1 MNDKKNII
9 DELLEI
15 YNEDVEDNDASYG
28 PFGYAFQ
35 ADAGL
40 ILFMKHFSEITNV
53 SIESRLQD
61 IQMKKKNGNL
71 ILAQA
76 KSAQKPLKT
85 SGEKAKLHDAL
96 FSLIKTNNNE
106 SDILIYVSNLRDPLK
121 SNENNIFDLK
131 ELNYND
137 LSIDAEKNI
146 KEQIT
151 KIKDKLQ
158 SIISENKKS
167 KQVIDKSKI
176 ILKHLENLNYNNLY
190 FLTIPNYFGD
200 DKREKVIV
208 DEIAK
213 FLVNTMDYGF
223 GLSVV
228 MAEKVYKIWHEKV
241 MFNSTVESTSQK
253 KNINKDEL
261 IWPLVVLFEKDIQPI
276 VVQDIVDFEITE
288 SMETVIKHI
297 ADSEFLKLNN
307 FQIIHKILNDFNEFK
322 KNKNPR
328 GISLEFIK
336 NNWSKYSEIFNYL
349 EHDNDIKKC
358 VTMLFVYKVIENHY
372 NIQKVLKGGNT
383 NEN

>member
-1 MNDKKNII
+1 MNDEKNII
-9 DELLEI
+9 DELIEI

-40 ILFMKHFSEITNV
+40 ILFMKHFSEITDV

-146 KEQIT
+146 K
-151 KIKDKLQ
+151 
-158 SIISENKKS
+158 
-167 KQVIDKSKI
+167 
-176 ILKHLENLNYNNLY
+176 
-190 FLTIPNYFGD
+190 
-200 DKREKVIV
+200 
-208 DEIAK
+208 
-213 FLVNTMDYGF
+213 
-223 GLSVV
+223 
-228 MAEKVYKIWHEKV
+228 
-241 MFNSTVESTSQK
+241 
-253 KNINKDEL
+253 
-261 IWPLVVLFEKDIQPI
+261 
-276 VVQDIVDFEITE
+276 
-288 SMETVIKHI
+288 
-297 ADSEFLKLNN
+297 
-307 FQIIHKILNDFNEFK
+307 
-322 KNKNPR
+322 
-328 GISLEFIK
+328 
-336 NNWSKYSEIFNYL
+336 
-349 EHDNDIKKC
+349 
-358 VTMLFVYKVIENHY
+358 
-372 NIQKVLKGGNT
+372 
-383 NEN
+383 